1 MFEELGAHVATDLNC
16 IKPEI
21 METIEIHSNIL
32 HFKQARLELT
42 QVPAQQLAQEIDLKH
57 LKAHTL
63 SPRTMAVAV
72 PSMTLQL
79 YINPCLF
86 WLARP
91 GYLIVA
97 ALQLQKENSNSYG
110 EAELMVK
117 LEERA
122 NELDAIFKHEF
133 IIESNREK
141 EVSYSCGKGSLIKIE
156 H

>member
-1 MFEELGAHVATDLNC
+1 MFEDLGAHVATDLNC

-21 METIEIHSNIL
+21 IETIEIHSNIL

-57 LKAHTL
+57 LKAHSL
-63 SPRTMAVAV
+63 SPHTMAVAV

-97 ALQLQKENSNSYG
+97 ALHLQKDLNENNHIYG
-110 EAELMVK
+110 NDEVVEK
-117 LEERA
+117 LAERA

-141 EVSYSCGKGSLIKIE
+141 EVSLIFIKRA
-156 H
+156 